1 MFESSANVE
10 ATFKSKDTE
19 ESIDI
24 LFYRPVGYRLAL
36 ISEKLKITPN
46 TITVISIFW
55 GILAGH
61 LFYYQ
66 DLYINVI
73 GMLSLI
79 FANALD
85 SADGQLARITNT
97 RTKLGRFLD
106 GLAGNL
112 WFVSIYIHL
121 CLRII
126 SEGGS
131 AWIFGFVLVVG
142 VFHSFQ
148 SAMADYYRN
157 AYLYFVEGKS
167 KGEVDTSS
175 GLKKEF
181 KAASWKNDFVNK
193 LFLRLY
199 LNYTNQQE
207 LLSSNLQRLYS
218 AVDVEFGDKIPKW
231 FKEKFRALNKPL
243 MKYCNI
249 LTTNTRMMVLFIS
262 IFLDYVLLYFL
273 FEVTVLN
280 VLLAYLVYRQE
291 KISKKLYSDVKS
303 V

>member
-36 ISEKLKITPN
+36 FSEKMNLTPN

-66 DLYINVI
+66 ELYINIV
-73 GMLSLI
+73 GMLFLV

-126 SEGGS
+126 AQGGS
-131 AWIFGFVLVVG
+131 WWIFGLALVVG

-157 AYLYFVEGKS
+157 AYLFFVEGKS
-167 KGEVDTSS
+167 KGEVDTSE
-175 GLKKEF
+175 GLKKEYNSE
-181 KAASWKNDFVNK
+181 SWKNDFVNK

-207 LLSSNLQRLYS
+207 LLSSNLRKLY
-218 AVDVEFGDKIPKW
+218 AAADEKFGDKIPKS
-231 FKEKFRALNKPL
+231 FKEKFRKMNKPL

-273 FEVTVLN
+273 FELTILN
-280 VLLAYLVYRQE
+280 FLLAYLVIKQE
-291 KISKKLYSDVKS
+291 SISKKLLSDIKS